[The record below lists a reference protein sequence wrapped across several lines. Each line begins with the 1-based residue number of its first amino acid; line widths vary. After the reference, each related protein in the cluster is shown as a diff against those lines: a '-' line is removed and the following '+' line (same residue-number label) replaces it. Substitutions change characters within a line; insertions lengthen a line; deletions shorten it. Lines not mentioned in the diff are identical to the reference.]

1 MLRRVDVS
9 KLERYYQG
17 SGSSGCQLKWFSHNE
32 FVKLSVLGY
41 EHVAEVF
48 TSELLSCFDLLGYD
62 FVKYHACDIYEDGI
76 FLGQGCYSESFLKQ
90 GETFVSAAKMLD
102 SSMESY
108 SLSYEEFIEFVF
120 EYTGKDFKQYINT
133 ILAVD
138 TIVKNEDRHF
148 RNFGFVRRGSEYLP
162 APIFDNG
169 AGCLSDVI
177 SYPMNVSIEDN
188 LRNVYAK
195 PFSVIFGKDIKDFNR
210 VRIDYD
216 KFKRLN
222 PYWSNNKICIRAYDV
237 ILRGLTETEGWLW
250 ERL

>member
-1 MLRRVDVS
+1 
-9 KLERYYQG
+9 
-17 SGSSGCQLKWFSHNE
+17 
-32 FVKLSVLGY
+32 
-41 EHVAEVF
+41 
-48 TSELLSCFDLLGYD
+48 
-62 FVKYHACDIYEDGI
+62 
-76 FLGQGCYSESFLKQ
+76 
-90 GETFVSAAKMLD
+90 MLD

-133 ILAVD
+133 ILTVD

-148 RNFGFVRRGSEYLP
+148 RNFGFIKRGNEYLP

-222 PYWSNNKICIRAYDV
+222 PYWSNNKICIRAYGV